1 MAMETKKLFLNE
13 MKDNW
18 IDKTWWTM
26 LIYTFMNL
34 ISFELQNAE
43 LKQFERKMTLKI
55 NKTVQ
60 IWTEVLLLFE

>member
-26 LIYTFMNL
+26 LIYTFMKL

>member
-1 MAMETKKLFLNE
+1 
-13 MKDNW
+13 
-18 IDKTWWTM
+18 M
-26 LIYTFMNL
+26 LIYTFMKL